1 MSPVFADSYYF
12 LALLNPKDAGHDEA
26 VKVGKL
32 SSGLVTTQWVL
43 AEVGDALAAPNDRHR
58 FTALLDQLKA
68 DPSATIIPASE
79 SDFERGVDL
88 FRQRPDKHWTLTD
101 CLSFVVMQELGITQA
116 LTADRHFRQ
125 AGFETLLAD

>member
-12 LALLNPKDAGHDEA
+12 LTLLNPKDAGHDKVVE
-26 VKVGKL
+26 VGKL

-43 AEVGDALAAPNDRHR
+43 AEVGDAMAAPKDRQR
-58 FTALLDQLKA
+58 FTALLDQLNA
-68 DPSATIIPASE
+68 PSATIIPASE

-88 FRQRPDKHWTLTD
+88 FRRRPDKYWTLTD

-125 AGFETLLAD
+125 AGFEILLAD